1 MINIVYPLSKKGDVT
16 SGYGW
21 RQHPTKKDKEIHHN
35 GVDIGI
41 PVGTPVISVSDG
53 IVVRADNSDENGYG
67 NFIIIEHLDDSLFG
81 EDSKFYSAYAHL
93 SKMNVDVGDE
103 VKKGSEIGLSGGEKG
118 ATGAGNSTGP
128 HLHFELRKIKDAK
141 NWQTDWY
148 DPQPRLKIALLINKA
163 TENTDPL
170 KDKIEDIITDIKN
183 EEGEVDIEKV
193 KDKFKEKLK
202 DLEFRKKLAEKLNID
217 PDELEEKLKDEGY
230 LPTMVAA
237 AKEILGSAAPVI
249 FNIANKVWNAVDK
262 AWEGIKSSE
271 TVDWFKKR
279 FGPDSPV
286 IKRYEASDKRMYEQE
301 DKLKKIIKKI
311 L

>member
-1 MINIVYPLSKKGDVT
+1 MINIVYPLSKKGDIT

-21 RQHPTKKDKEIHHN
+21 RKHPTKKGKEIHHN
-35 GVDIGI
+35 GVDIKI
-41 PVGTPVISVSDG
+41 PVGTPVIAISDG
-53 IVVRADNSDENGYG
+53 TVVRADNSDKNGYG

-103 VKKGSEIGLSGGEKG
+103 VKKGSEIGLSGGKKG
-118 ATGAGNSTGP
+118 AVGAGNSTGP
-128 HLHFELRKIKDAK
+128 HLHFELRKIKNAK
-141 NWQTDWY
+141 NWQTDWHN
-148 DPQPRLKIALLINKA
+148 PQPRLKIALLIDK
-163 TENTDPL
+163 TKEDTDPL
-170 KDKIEDIITDIKN
+170 KDKIENIINDIKN

-193 KDKFKEKLK
+193 KEKFKEKLK
-202 DLEFRKKLAEKLNID
+202 DLEFREKLAKKLNID

-249 FNIANKVWNAVDK
+249 FNIAHKVWNAVDK
-262 AWEGIKSSE
+262 AWEGIKGSE

-279 FGPDSPV
+279 FGPDSSV

-301 DKLKKIIKKI
+301 EKLKKIIKKI